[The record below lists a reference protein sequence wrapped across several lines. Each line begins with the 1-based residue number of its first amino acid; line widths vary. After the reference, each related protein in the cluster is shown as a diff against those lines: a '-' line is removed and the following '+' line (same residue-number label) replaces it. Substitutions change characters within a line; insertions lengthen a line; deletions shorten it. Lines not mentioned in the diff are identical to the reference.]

1 MLTYN
6 RFKCQSMKAR
16 ISWIQE
22 KLIILGY
29 LNEGDSKPTK
39 RDRAFIEAFKQFQK
53 DNNFT
58 TNAEIHEQEFDILRK
73 CGW

>member
-73 CGW
+73 CG

>member
-58 TNAEIHEQEFDILRK
+58 TNAEIHEQEFEILRK
-73 CGW
+73 CG

>member
-22 KLIILGY
+22 KLIKLGY

-58 TNAEIHEQEFDILRK
+58 TNAEIHEQEFNILRK
-73 CGW
+73 CG

>member
-22 KLIILGY
+22 KLIKLGY

-73 CGW
+73 CG

>member
-1 MLTYN
+1 
-6 RFKCQSMKAR
+6 MKAR

-29 LNEGDSKPTK
+29 LHEGDSKPTK

-73 CGW
+73 CG

>member
-1 MLTYN
+1 
-6 RFKCQSMKAR
+6 MKAR

-22 KLIILGY
+22 KIIILGY

-73 CGW
+73 CG

>member
-1 MLTYN
+1 
-6 RFKCQSMKAR
+6 MKAR

-22 KLIILGY
+22 KLIKLGY

-73 CGW
+73 CG

>member
-1 MLTYN
+1 
-6 RFKCQSMKAR
+6 MKAR

-73 CGW
+73 CG